1 MNLTKVYVAITM
13 TTVLIATYF
22 SVTCE
27 EKLVPIVEMGIQKEE
42 PSSSLIQ
49 TSESMLSNTPESDS
63 ATSSIQTLSVTVL
76 RTPNAAPNAS
86 STSEIVPI
94 LPAPSVPSN
103 AGFVIALAYGVCGV
117 IALVVAT
124 GVAGYCL
131 LLSRQARE
139 ARARR
144 ELGTDLSSEVRSDE
158 QDGSTTAESTFA
170 SSSASSDSR
179 FAFGMSFKFGSDQT
193 TNGLVGGAGGSS

>member
-103 AGFVIALAYGVCGV
+103 AGFVIALAWCVWRNRTGRGHWRGRLLPF
-117 IALVVAT
+117 ALAP
-124 GVAGYCL
+124 GERG
-131 LLSRQARE
+131 SRKE
-139 ARARR
+139 
-144 ELGTDLSSEVRSDE
+144 
-158 QDGSTTAESTFA
+158 
-170 SSSASSDSR
+170 
-179 FAFGMSFKFGSDQT
+179 
-193 TNGLVGGAGGSS
+193 GAGNRLIFGGPLG